1 MNLQRA
7 RQRKSI
13 LSGLALSTLL
23 LASILFTNTEAF
35 AQVRYQILKYA
46 YDTFSA
52 ENSTQ
57 DNSAF
62 ANVIASQIS
71 EIDDLESLGA
81 NDAFIEELAE
91 VEEINIQL
99 ESEQNG
105 SFFNSLLDNEDTTTT
120 TAPALTTTTT
130 AQTTTTITP
139 VTTTTLTNSG
149 SDTTPPTFTQAL
161 TASNITTG
169 EVDLNWSASDNIGIS
184 YYVLKEGSSEIY
196 RGTNTTKELEGLVS
210 GNNYTLTVYAY
221 DAAGNSNTSSVS
233 FTTLGSSSSTST
245 TSTSTTSTSTT
256 STTTTTVPPSYGTPT
271 IYKVTV
277 SGSTITAFYNDAT
290 TNTGLSIVG
299 HGCQYSTVSGG
310 PSGGTSTQSY
320 SSSCSLDFPAEYT
333 TVSIQVKQS
342 FEGQVSCGDGCYT
355 DNWTDWTSPVTVYLT
370 GDGSISDNNIQFVWD
385 IPDIGSGCYPDTYP
399 KNKQVNSTLLPF
411 TESEVRQS
419 LLDYGN
425 SYGRLCGDDL
435 VNAYVN
441 HWKAKTADDI
451 KALYPSWSDSVLN
464 TYLNG
469 NGSGGWLAEWN
480 STPLTTTTTTTV
492 PVENPHLENSLIWWV
507 NDTDICFYTEVD
519 ASSGTIRWNIY
530 INDVL
535 QFENQGPA
543 GQSTHFTNLK
553 TSVGSPGDSLTLR
566 VEVYDGNGT
575 LYENTTFATTT
586 LGSGSSD
593 YQNITDVGNE
603 CLIGTKP

>member
-1 MNLQRA
+1 M
-7 RQRKSI
+7 
-13 LSGLALSTLL
+13 
-23 LASILFTNTEAF
+23 
-35 AQVRYQILKYA
+35 
-46 YDTFSA
+46 
-52 ENSTQ
+52 
-57 DNSAF
+57 
-62 ANVIASQIS
+62 
-71 EIDDLESLGA
+71 
-81 NDAFIEELAE
+81 
-91 VEEINIQL
+91 
-99 ESEQNG
+99 
-105 SFFNSLLDNEDTTTT
+105 
-120 TAPALTTTTT
+120 
-130 AQTTTTITP
+130 
-139 VTTTTLTNSG
+139 
-149 SDTTPPTFTQAL
+149 
-161 TASNITTG
+161 TASNITTSD
-169 EVDLNWSASDNIGIS
+169 VDLNWSASDNTGIS

-196 RGTNTTKELEGLVS
+196 RGSNTTKELEGLVS

-233 FTTLGSSSSTST
+233 FSTLGSSA
-245 TSTSTTSTSTT
+245 STT

-355 DNWTDWTSPVTVYLT
+355 DNWTDWTSSVTVYLT
-370 GDGSISDNNIQFVWD
+370 GDGSISDSNIQFVWD

-411 TESEVRQS
+411 TESEVRQN

-441 HWKAKTADDI
+441 HWKAKTADNI

-469 NGSGGWLAEWN
+469 SGSGYSWDTGWLGNWN
-480 STPLTTTTTTTV
+480 STPLTVLSGPT
-492 PVENPHLENSLIWWV
+492 LNSLSKQCPGYSATNGGCYLHGNSTISF
-507 NDTDICFYTEVD
+507 NFS
-519 ASSGTIRWNIY
+519 ASSGTLDWGSNERVYLNFT
-530 INDVL
+530 N
-535 QFENQGPA
+535 
-543 GQSTHFTNLK
+543 QSTGSSCSFGIGSNVSSGTL
-553 TSVGSPGDSLTLR
+553 TSPDLGSWVSECRQVGSYQLSSIQVRAGSSNPPEITYNLGGGVSCDSNWTNYSATPCPSSHSFGTNFSARWFYNVGTNSGLDYGGYLSCSI
-566 VEVYDGNGT
+566 DGGTVTVSLQATQVSGGTGYWHVQRNINNGGWSDLVT
-575 LYENTTFATTT
+575 SGTAIN
-586 LGSGSSD
+586 SGSSSGYNFNVSEGD
-593 YQNITDVGNE
+593 TVQFRKMVSINPYYNQMSWDDSFIFNGVNDTYTFTE
-603 CLIGTKP
+603 ALCS

>member
-1 MNLQRA
+1 
-7 RQRKSI
+7 
-13 LSGLALSTLL
+13 
-23 LASILFTNTEAF
+23 
-35 AQVRYQILKYA
+35 
-46 YDTFSA
+46 
-52 ENSTQ
+52 
-57 DNSAF
+57 
-62 ANVIASQIS
+62 
-71 EIDDLESLGA
+71 
-81 NDAFIEELAE
+81 
-91 VEEINIQL
+91 
-99 ESEQNG
+99 
-105 SFFNSLLDNEDTTTT
+105 
-120 TAPALTTTTT
+120 
-130 AQTTTTITP
+130 
-139 VTTTTLTNSG
+139 
-149 SDTTPPTFTQAL
+149 
-161 TASNITTG
+161 
-169 EVDLNWSASDNIGIS
+169 
-184 YYVLKEGSSEIY
+184 
-196 RGTNTTKELEGLVS
+196 
-210 GNNYTLTVYAY
+210 
-221 DAAGNSNTSSVS
+221 
-233 FTTLGSSSSTST
+233 
-245 TSTSTTSTSTT
+245 
-256 STTTTTVPPSYGTPT
+256 
-271 IYKVTV
+271 VTV